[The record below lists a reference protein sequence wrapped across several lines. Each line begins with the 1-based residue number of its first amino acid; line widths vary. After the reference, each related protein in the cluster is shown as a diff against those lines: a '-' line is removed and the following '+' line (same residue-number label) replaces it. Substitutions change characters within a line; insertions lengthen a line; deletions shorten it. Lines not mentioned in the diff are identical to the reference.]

1 MHSNEDES
9 GYGYESAMN
18 GCLFIICSLVSLV
31 YAFMLDS
38 TEDYCTWILRIF
50 GTCFALITLILIK
63 KKKVLL
69 GVACLFFA
77 GIYFW
82 RANVLG
88 KEIREREKK
97 YEIAAKIEKEK
108 QEKEKAV
115 REKAVREKAAKRVS
129 LYINNRLK
137 TGAVPYS
144 NSSCKG
150 KESTICVKTSTKSF
164 SDVVVIIKRS
174 NRIVRN
180 AYIQAG
186 DSYAFSIPN
195 GKYQVFFY
203 MGNGWDPQKRMG
215 EGYSGGFVGNESY
228 SKDGTTVSLTHQDI
242 TYELIYKPK
251 GNFRTEHSNASEI
264 FQKNNI

>member
-1 MHSNEDES
+1 MHSYEDE
-9 GYGYESAMN
+9 ESVMN
-18 GCLFIICSLVSLV
+18 GCLFITYSLVSLV
-31 YAFMLDS
+31 SAFMLDS
-38 TEDYCTWILRIF
+38 TEDYCTWILRIL
-50 GTCFALITLILIK
+50 GTCFALITLIFIK

-69 GVACLFFA
+69 GVVCLFLA

-88 KEIREREKK
+88 QEIREREKK
-97 YEIAAKIEKEK
+97 YEIAAKIEIEKEKQEKEK

-115 REKAVREKAAKRVS
+115 REKTAKRVS

-264 FQKNNI
+264 FPKSNI